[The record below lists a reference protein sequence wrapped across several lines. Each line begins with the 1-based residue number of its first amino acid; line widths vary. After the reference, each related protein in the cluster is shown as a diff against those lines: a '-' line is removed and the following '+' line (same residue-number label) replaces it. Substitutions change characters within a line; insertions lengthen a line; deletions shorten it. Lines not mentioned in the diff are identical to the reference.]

1 VSVDYA
7 AQEVE
12 VYRLV
17 GRDGAMPA
25 IEGGKMHVNR
35 EEPLKRELEDFVGA
49 IREGRPPVVTGAQ
62 GRAALALAERV
73 VERMEMTT

>member
-1 VSVDYA
+1 
-7 AQEVE
+7 
-12 VYRLV
+12 
-17 GRDGAMPA
+17 MPA